1 MMTLDLGLGWHG
13 GLAGGSSAAALP
25 AFWLQQLW
33 LPLAWG
39 LVLALLVRWCV
50 GRTLMRRR
58 PLDAPGSAE
67 GRFHRGL
74 PWGAAAAVLLWSLW
88 PGPLS
93 VSYWLGLA
101 FQAPSGLAVVLAC
114 GALWRAW
121 RGPIPPVAVTARSAP
136 AKPDAVGRMVAT
148 SGWWTLALLGWVLLL
163 DTFAWWP
170 LSLYAWGFGPQALGW
185 VALASL
191 LPIVVGGWRSH
202 PAVYALPLVVVLFV
216 ALRLPT
222 GNVWDA
228 VLDPWLWVWAQY
240 QALGQLWFSLRTLR
254 K

>member
-1 MMTLDLGLGWHG
+1 MMTLDLSLGWHG

-136 AKPDAVGRMVAT
+136 AKPDAVGRMVAA

-191 LPIVVGGWRSH
+191 SADGGGRLAVAPCRVRHALGGGVVRGL
-202 PAVYALPLVVVLFV
+202 AVANWQCVGRYAGPVAVGMGPMVGTAPTLALP
-216 ALRLPT
+216 
-222 GNVWDA
+222 
-228 VLDPWLWVWAQY
+228 
-240 QALGQLWFSLRTLR
+240 
-254 K
+254 